1 MALAIGVDIG
11 GTGIKAGRVDASGE
25 IHAQAAMATPATLDL
40 TLAGIDGLIAELDAP
55 GVEAI
60 GVGIPGRVD
69 ALSGRILS
77 GGFVDLSGPP
87 LDARLRNVRGR
98 VFFNDNDANMALVAE
113 HALGAAQGL
122 AHVAMLTLGTGVGGA
137 LMENGRIVHGRGS
150 AGQLG
155 HIGVELGGE
164 PCNCGRRGCLETTSS
179 GTALGRFIAREGLP
193 RETTL
198 EALLTRED
206 APARAILSRWAGGLR
221 AGVDSL
227 IAAFDPELIVLGG
240 SLGAPGVEALR
251 RAPGLSAWYVCEVAP
266 AKLGNRAGIVGA
278 ALAALGRAA

>member
-11 GTGIKAGRVDASGE
+11 GTGITAGRVDASGA
-25 IHAQAAMATPATLDL
+25 ILAHAALATPAALDL

-55 GVEAI
+55 GVTAI
-60 GVGIPGRVD
+60 GIGIPGRVD
-69 ALSGRILS
+69 ARSGRILS

-98 VFFNDNDANMALVAE
+98 TFFNDNDANMALVAE
-113 HALGAAQGL
+113 RAIGAAKGL
-122 AHVAMLTLGTGVGGA
+122 SHVAMLTLGTGVGGA

-155 HIGVELGGE
+155 HITVEAGGE

-179 GTALGRFIAREGLP
+179 GVALGRFIAREGLP

-198 EALLTRED
+198 EALLTRDD
-206 APARAILSRWAGGLR
+206 APARAIVSRWAGGLR

-227 IAAFDPELIVLGG
+227 VAAFDPELVILGG

-251 RAPGLSAWYVCEVAP
+251 RSPGLSAWYVCDVAP

-278 ALAALGRAA
+278 ALAALERAS